1 MYRFLAVDLLHD
13 VNKAINKKNIVSMC
27 DAIGASYANEEI
39 DQVIEQLNLDNKS
52 LDDWA
57 AEGMKKM
64 CAMSDSAP
72 APATEEKKE
81 EPKEDPK
88 VVEEEEDDFDMFS
101 GF

>member
-13 VNKAINKKNIVSMC
+13 VNKAINKENIVLMC

-39 DQVIEQLNLDNKS
+39 EQVIDRLDLDNKS
-52 LDDWA
+52 LDEWA

-64 CAMSDSAP
+64 CAVSASAP
-72 APATEEKKE
+72 APVTEEKKE
-81 EPKEDPK
+81 EPKEEPK
-88 VVEEEEDDFDMFS
+88 AAEEEDDDFDMFS